1 VSGNDDCSIGEPLDD
16 RVSIGE
22 QHVRRIDG
30 LDMPSQIV
38 RPDALGASR
47 RGLRNGTSS
56 LPRRVDLLRVHVAP
70 IARSALVLPRDQ
82 APHRSTLCD
91 DRSIVRQSGREP
103 ETGTGS
109 ADVIDRARLGGHQNH
124 EAWFAPDRE
133 RRDEARVCLARRAAR
148 LRFSVEARSLHRPA
162 WREERDGGRRS
173 RTDSS
178 EQHRGGNGWPRR

>member
-1 VSGNDDCSIGEPLDD
+1 VSGNDGCSIGEPLDD

-70 IARSALVLPRDQ
+70 IARSALVLPREQ
-82 APHRSTLCD
+82 AAQIDELVVPL
-91 DRSIVRQSGREP
+91 IA
-103 ETGTGS
+103 GS
-109 ADVIDRARLGGHQNH
+109 ESQDGNRANVG
-124 EAWFAPDRE
+124 
-133 RRDEARVCLARRAAR
+133 
-148 LRFSVEARSLHRPA
+148 
-162 WREERDGGRRS
+162 
-173 RTDSS
+173 
-178 EQHRGGNGWPRR
+178 